1 MVRKRSIVQ
10 QEESAP
16 PLPDQLK
23 DVAWVQDFLQVSR
36 SRVFQLMRREG
47 LPHIK
52 WDRTLRFHP
61 HAIARWLVEQQQR
74 SA

>member
-1 MVRKRSIVQ
+1 MIRKRNVA
-10 QEESAP
+10 QEEAAP
-16 PLPDQLK
+16 PLPDSLK
-23 DVAWVQDFLQVSR
+23 DIAWVQDFLQVSR
-36 SRVFQLMRREG
+36 KRVFQLMQHEG

-61 HAIARWLVEQQQR
+61 HAIARWVNEHQQ